1 MYSFSFLYP
10 VSTTYAMPG
19 IVIDVSAILVA
30 TMIRRISGAVGA
42 KILA

>member
-1 MYSFSFLYP
+1 
-10 VSTTYAMPG
+10 
-19 IVIDVSAILVA
+19 VIDVSAILVA